1 MAVPRKIW
9 LIWSAAD
16 AAYAGK
22 ITDYFLREGFEK
34 EDSGETEETEKTISR
49 FKAPQTVAEDSAVVL
64 LSDEATADQEWQD
77 AVRNV
82 PESFRIIPIGGT
94 VQIDYNDDTILPRRV
109 QEINY
114 IRPDEH
120 CLDNL
125 TDSLV
130 TDPAFYGIRNEVMLM
145 VRMWESSGRDESMLM
160 SRGRK
165 AKRYLRQFE
174 NVYAREQNPQIRAQG
189 DKAREF
195 LQLSYQKAFTTALR
209 DTWRAAKNILLIAAG
224 AALLAGFLYIR
235 SVLNRAYYSEILLG
249 VNNSAEDSVT
259 TSIKIAEGITNPF
272 VPKTVKG
279 RYYSYLS
286 ELLEKNWSNSPLG
299 MGNYKWALNDVL
311 PSEDARYL
319 YTANGKGQVVLWDS
333 WTGEIVRRETVSENP
348 LAAMS
353 LSGNGLRAAIDSTG
367 KIWLSSGTET
377 WTDSGTVCPI
387 VWTDAVRIRLSGS
400 GRNLLVFDGEK
411 MFAWRVD
418 GDRMSPLWEKQAKIS
433 DAEFTEDGDVLC
445 IICESDIWQ
454 ACRID
459 ENGRENNWPL
469 GMELHAV
476 CGADV
481 AGTRALFA
489 DADGYLWIWDGEA
502 PEEPINTEIQLSQPI
517 CLALSEG
524 DYLVC
529 HDRNTGTQ
537 LYDFRQRV
545 LLAQCLSFAH
555 AVRRLE
561 MKDSLV
567 MGFSGSLVY
576 SEDIHAILPR
586 MDVPAEII
594 RTLDASSDTNSGKTV
609 KSISIENEYLI
620 KMVLALEE
628 DTTVVF
634 DPSTRCFVGEA
645 QADET
650 VRDALPDEY
659 SYYSGLTMH
668 FIGKPT
674 VVGILPE
681 EDTVLIGGYDGSF
694 YEICINEEGGS
705 VLASHTQV
713 PTHAAIRAVHQ
724 TAEGYY
730 LEDAAGNYWFR
741 RLGYPAMRSSEQ
753 VWLKEIRDK
762 LRMSVDDELLS
773 LISPQTADALNLHRF
788 SASDGKEW
796 E

>member
-1 MAVPRKIW
+1 MAVPKKVW
-9 LIWSAAD
+9 LIWSAAEET
-16 AAYAGK
+16 YAGE
-22 ITDYFLREGFEK
+22 IADYFLRNGFEE
-34 EDSGETEETEKTISR
+34 EDSGETGAAEKRIRR
-49 FKAPQTVAEDSAVVL
+49 FTAPKTVAEDSAVVL
-64 LSDEATADQEWQD
+64 LSDEATDDPGWQD

-94 VQIDYNDDTILPRRV
+94 VQVDYKNETILPRRV

-114 IRPDEH
+114 IRLDEH

-125 TDSLV
+125 ADSLM
-130 TDPAFYGIRNEVMLM
+130 TDPAFYGVKNEVVLM
-145 VRMWESSGRDESMLM
+145 VRMWETSGRDEGMLM
-160 SRGRK
+160 SGGRK
-165 AKRYLRQFE
+165 AKRYLRLFE
-174 NVYAREQNPQIRAQG
+174 NVYARESNPQIRAQG

-209 DTWRAAKNILLIAAG
+209 DTRRAVRNILLIAAG

-249 VNNSAEDSVT
+249 VDSSAEDSVI

-279 RYYSYLS
+279 QYYGYLS
-286 ELLEKNWSNSPLG
+286 ELLEKNWPNSPLG
-299 MGNYKWALNDVL
+299 MGNYKWALNDAA
-311 PSEDARYL
+311 PSEDERYL
-319 YTANGKGQVVLWDS
+319 YTANGKGQVILWDS
-333 WTGEIVRRETVSENP
+333 WTGEIVRRETVSQNP

-353 LSGNGLRAAIDSTG
+353 LSGSGLRAAIDSAG
-367 KIWLSSGTET
+367 KIWLSSGTEN
-377 WTDSGTVCPI
+377 WKDSGTVCPI
-387 VWTDAVRIRLSGS
+387 AWTDAVRVRLSED
-400 GRNLLVFDGEK
+400 GRYLLVLDGEK
-411 MFAWRVD
+411 MTAWKVD
-418 GDRMSPLWEKQAKIS
+418 GEQLSPLWEKTAEIP
-433 DAEFTEDGDVLC
+433 DAEFTKDGAVLC
-445 IICESDIWQ
+445 IVREGGIWQ
-454 ACRID
+454 AGMID
-459 ENGRENNWPL
+459 ETGQEKAWPL
-469 GMELHAV
+469 GKELNAV
-476 CGADV
+476 CNADV

-489 DADGYLWIWDGEA
+489 DTDGHLWIWDSA
-502 PEEPINTEIQLSQPI
+502 TPEDPVNTEIQLSQPI

-529 HDRNTGTQ
+529 HDRNAGTRV
-537 LYDFRQRV
+537 YDFRQHTV
-545 LLAQCLSFAH
+545 LAQCLAY
-555 AVRRLE
+555 AYGVRRLE

-567 MGFSGSLVY
+567 MGFSGSMVY
-576 SEDIHAILPR
+576 SEDISAVLPR
-586 MDVPAEII
+586 TAVPCEII
-594 RTLDASSDTNSGKTV
+594 RTLDALSDTNAGETV

-634 DPSTRCFVGEA
+634 DPSTRYFVGRA
-645 QADET
+645 QADESLWEG
-650 VRDALPDEY
+650 LPDEY
-659 SYYSGLTMH
+659 SYYSALTMH

-694 YEICINEEGGS
+694 YEICINEDGGS
-705 VLASHTQV
+705 VLASYTQV
-713 PTHAAIRAVHQ
+713 PTHAAIRAIHQ

-730 LEDAAGNYWFR
+730 LEDAAGNFWLR
-741 RLGYPAMRSSEQ
+741 RLGYPAMRSSDQ

-762 LRMSVDDELLS
+762 LRMSVDDELLD
-773 LISPQTADALNLHRF
+773 LISPQTAKALELHRF